1 MAVEQRQERATG
13 RWRSR
18 WCPAAC
24 GVTQRSSTGVS
35 NAEEEDDMCEKRAWG
50 YTSDPK
56 GRGWLGKPATRIP
69 TAGRGANTARK
80 QHALGGAGWG

>member
-1 MAVEQRQERATG
+1 MR
-13 RWRSR
+13 
-18 WCPAAC
+18 
-24 GVTQRSSTGVS
+24 
-35 NAEEEDDMCEKRAWG
+35 EKRAWG

-56 GRGWLGKPATRIP
+56 GGGWLGKPATRIP